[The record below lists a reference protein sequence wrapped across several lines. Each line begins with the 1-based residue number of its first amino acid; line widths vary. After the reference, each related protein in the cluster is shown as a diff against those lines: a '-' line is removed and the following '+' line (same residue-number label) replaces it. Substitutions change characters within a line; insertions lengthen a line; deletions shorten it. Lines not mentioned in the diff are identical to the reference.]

1 MDFLDMLK
9 DYKAKGS
16 RVDEVLYHTFC
27 EFLTMSR
34 EKWTNAESRAFQKT
48 MQLGLARKEIERLE
62 KERDMWKKEAESWKL
77 DD

>member
-9 DYKAKGS
+9 DYKVKGS
-16 RVDEVLYHTFC
+16 RVDEVLYQNFC

-34 EKWTNAESRAFQKT
+34 EKWTDAENRAFQKT
-48 MQLGLARKEIERLE
+48 MQLGLSRKEIERLE